1 MTPTYRASAALA
13 SWLAGA
19 LWIIGAG
26 SAQAQT
32 GGVKTVACG
41 TTSGQQVQCATDVYA
56 TSVRIGREISRNV
69 CRQGHNWGHTDSFIW
84 ANRGCQ
90 ALFAVSFN
98 TPQPTPP
105 APPNARVIT
114 CGSSSGAAAQCPTR
128 GFVSGVDLL
137 RDLGRSRCRE
147 GYNWWHN
154 GAVITTHGG
163 CRGEFE
169 VVYQSTMPPPTTRLI
184 ECGNAFGGQ
193 DECKTDGHVISVRV
207 ERQRGVVRCRQGTN
221 WGHTRSFIW
230 ANKGCYAMFE
240 ATYASMPSRP
250 RPPTPGPRV
259 VQCGNRNGAAMSCN
273 AFGPVADV
281 RVLREYSNGRCR
293 LGYSWGKE
301 PGDLWVKH
309 GCFADFEVSYLA
321 PQPR

>member
-1 MTPTYRASAALA
+1 MTRTHRAPAALA
-13 SWLAGA
+13 TLLAGA
-19 LWIIGAG
+19 LWIIGAS

-32 GGVKTVACG
+32 SGNKWLDCG
-41 TTSGQQVQCATDVYA
+41 TTTGQQVQCPTDGYA
-56 TSVRIGREISRNV
+56 TSVRIGREVSRNV

-84 ANRGCQ
+84 ANGGCH
-90 ALFAVSFN
+90 ALFVVSIGA
-98 TPQPTPP
+98 PQP

-114 CGSSSGAAAQCPTR
+114 CGNPSGAEMQCPMR
-128 GFVSGVDLL
+128 GFVSDVELL

-154 GAVITTHGG
+154 GAVITTQGG

-169 VVYQSTMPPPTTRLI
+169 LAHQSTMPPPTTRLI
-184 ECGNAFGGQ
+184 ECGSPSGGQ
-193 DECKTDGHVISVRV
+193 DECKTDGDVISVRV
-207 ERQRGVVRCRQGTN
+207 ERQRGAVRCRQGTN

-230 ANKGCYAMFE
+230 ANKGCYAVFE
-240 ATYASMPSRP
+240 ATYAGAPSRP
-250 RPPTPGPRV
+250 RPPAPAQRV
-259 VQCGNRNGAAMSCN
+259 IQCGNRNGAAMSCN
-273 AFGPVADV
+273 AFGPVAEV

-293 LGYSWGKE
+293 FGHGWGKE
-301 PGDLWVKH
+301 PGDVWVKN

>member
-1 MTPTYRASAALA
+1 MTRTHRASAAVVVTL
-13 SWLAGA
+13 LAGG
-19 LWIIGAG
+19 LWIIGAS
-26 SAQAQT
+26 SAHAQSS
-32 GGVKTVACG
+32 GVKAVACG
-41 TTSGQQVQCATDVYA
+41 ATSGQQVQCATEVYA

-90 ALFAVSFN
+90 ALFAVAFD
-98 TPQPTPP
+98 QPVAP
-105 APPNARVIT
+105 APPNTRVVT
-114 CGSSSGAAAQCPTR
+114 CGSTTGAAMQCATR
-128 GFVSGVDLL
+128 GFVSDVDLL

-154 GAVITTHGG
+154 GAMITTQGG

-169 VVYQSTMPPPTTRLI
+169 VAYQSTMPPSTTRII
-184 ECGNAFGGQ
+184 ECGNALGGQ
-193 DECKTDGHVISVRV
+193 EECKTDGHVISVRV
-207 ERQRGVVRCRQGTN
+207 ERQRGLVRCRQGTN

-230 ANKGCYAMFE
+230 TNKGCYALFE
-240 ATYASMPSRP
+240 ATYASTPSRP
-250 RPPTPGPRV
+250 PPPIPGQRV
-259 VQCGNRNGAAMSCN
+259 VQCGNRNGTAMSCN

-293 LGYSWGKE
+293 FGHGWGKGD
-301 PGDLWVKH
+301 GDLWVKH